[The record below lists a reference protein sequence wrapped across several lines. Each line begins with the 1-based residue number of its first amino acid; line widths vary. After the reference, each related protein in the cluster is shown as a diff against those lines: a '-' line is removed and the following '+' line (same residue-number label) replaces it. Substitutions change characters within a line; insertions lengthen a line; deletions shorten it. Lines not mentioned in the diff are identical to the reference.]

1 MISHLMNNSVFSSAI
16 NQANNKNTSQI
27 NNAKNESI
35 NEKTQTDKSGKTSNS
50 SRLEEIKSAIQNR
63 TYKLDL
69 KESAEKLA
77 QELLR

>member
-1 MISHLMNNSVFSSAI
+1 MSNATFSTAI

-27 NNAKNESI
+27 NAKNDSIDDKQKTKETAKSES
-35 NEKTQTDKSGKTSNS
+35 S
-50 SRLEEIKSAIQNR
+50 SKVDTIKDAIKNG

-69 KESAEKLA
+69 RGSAEKLA

>member
-1 MISHLMNNSVFSSAI
+1 MSNATFSTAI

-27 NNAKNESI
+27 NAKNDSIDDKQKTKETAKLES
-35 NEKTQTDKSGKTSNS
+35 S
-50 SRLEEIKSAIQNR
+50 SKVDTIKDAIKNG

-69 KESAEKLA
+69 RGSAEKLA

>member
-1 MISHLMNNSVFSSAI
+1 MISHLMSNATFSTAI

-27 NNAKNESI
+27 NAKNDSIEEKQKTKDTQKLESKI
-35 NEKTQTDKSGKTSNS
+35 DS
-50 SRLEEIKSAIQNR
+50 IKDAIKNG
-63 TYKLDL
+63 TYKLNL

>member
-1 MISHLMNNSVFSSAI
+1 MISHLMSNATFSTAI

-27 NNAKNESI
+27 NAKNDSIDDKQKTKETAKLES
-35 NEKTQTDKSGKTSNS
+35 S
-50 SRLEEIKSAIQNR
+50 SKVDTIKDAIKNG

-69 KESAEKLA
+69 RGSAEKLA